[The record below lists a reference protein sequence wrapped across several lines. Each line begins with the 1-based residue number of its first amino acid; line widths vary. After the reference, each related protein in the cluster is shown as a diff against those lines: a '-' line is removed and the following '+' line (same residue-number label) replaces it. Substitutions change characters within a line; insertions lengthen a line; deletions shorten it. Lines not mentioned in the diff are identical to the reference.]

1 MTETSPDVIEVSV
14 AIATP
19 SKYNVAIPPVA
30 SPATTV
36 ALAVRLVFVA
46 VSLFARTTPS
56 TGVTTRDVGATG
68 ATVSTAIAAFA
79 ASEPVA
85 PGDISVTFAMLPAV
99 SLIDPPFSNS
109 DAVETKSRSVVTSP
123 ATTVYLNVA
132 TASDA
137 LRYRAAWSVAPVSS
151 NSVGTPAPVV
161 TAMFSLNVTVTSI
174 TAPTLYMPFAVVD
187 CTDSTRGAVVS
198 TVMFSELVAL
208 NTSLA
213 FLNEP
218 ASTEIVAVPEK
229 PVLGVNVAVY
239 VVPEPVKPEIV
250 PPADA
255 MSSAPKSVLT

>member
-1 MTETSPDVIEVSV
+1 
-14 AIATP
+14 
-19 SKYNVAIPPVA
+19 
-30 SPATTV
+30 
-36 ALAVRLVFVA
+36 VFVA
-46 VSLFARTTPS
+46 VSLFARTTPP
-56 TGVTTRDVGATG
+56 TGVRASDVGATG

-85 PGDISVTFAMLPAV
+85 AGDISVKFAAFPAV
-99 SLIDPPFSNS
+99 SLINPPFNTK
-109 DAVETKSRSVVTSP
+109 DDVETKSKSVVTSP

-132 TASDA
+132 IAPEA
-137 LRYRAAWSVAPVSS
+137 LRYRAVWSVAPVSS

-161 TAMFSLNVTVTSI
+161 TAMFSLKVTVTSM
-174 TAPTLYMPFAVVD
+174 TAPTLYRPLAVVD
-187 CTDSTRGAVVS
+187 CTDTTRGAVVS
-198 TVMFSELVAL
+198 TVILSELEAL

-218 ASTEIVAVPEK
+218 ASIEIVAVPEK

-239 VVPEPVKPEIV
+239 AVPEPVNPEIV